1 MNILIEKDE
10 LQDVLSLASKFT
22 TSRFTTTTHLQGVLI
37 KGEERLLHFTSTDLN
52 VSFHT
57 KIKVKENTKI
67 SIVVEPKKIIEYL
80 SLLPSG
86 KIEVEFKEKNMLIV
100 KDKNRGIFP
109 IMASADFPPVPKLD
123 KEKKQS
129 VKTDFLIKNLALVL
143 FSASSDETRPA
154 LTAVNFLTQ
163 DQDLIMVSTDGF
175 RLSLVKTAKD
185 INIPQ
190 ALISGRFLDDVL
202 KEAKNEKEIF
212 LYYSEKE
219 KTILFTVGQK
229 EFYSR
234 LIEGDFPPFEK
245 VIPSESKTKITVDR
259 EELLQ
264 KVRLVSVFA
273 RDYSNIIICEVKKDG
288 IHISPKVD
296 GGIEGSTAFQ
306 DAEVDGIE
314 QKIAFNFRFVND
326 FLSTVRAKKIIIE
339 IFRPDAPVVFKEEG
353 KKNFIH
359 IIMPIRIST

>member
-1 MNILIEKDE
+1 M
-10 LQDVLSLASKFT
+10 
-22 TSRFTTTTHLQGVLI
+22 
-37 KGEERLLHFTSTDLN
+37 
-52 VSFHT
+52 
-57 KIKVKENTKI
+57 
-67 SIVVEPKKIIEYL
+67 
-80 SLLPSG
+80 
-86 KIEVEFKEKNMLIV
+86 
-100 KDKNRGIFP
+100 
-109 IMASADFPPVPKLD
+109 
-123 KEKKQS
+123 
-129 VKTDFLIKNLALVL
+129 
-143 FSASSDETRPA
+143 
-154 LTAVNFLTQ
+154 
-163 DQDLIMVSTDGF
+163 
-175 RLSLVKTAKD
+175 
-185 INIPQ
+185 
-190 ALISGRFLDDVL
+190 L

-339 IFRPDAPVVFKEEG
+339 ILRPDAPVVFKEEG
-353 KKNFIH
+353 KTNFIH
-359 IIMPIRIST
+359 IIMPIRISA